1 MSNNRYNSGDNI
13 YMTLSLF
20 DQQLFEKVVL
30 EKFPGK
36 TEFSKT
42 EILIMLNEMTKAE
55 KYYPRGVLSKGG
67 KYKVFK
73 YFVRY
78 CLYRNLANFDTMLL
92 LTGDKGVGKSSFGIM
107 LCREWCSLLGIP
119 FSPRHHIAYS
129 NSQVQERID
138 NLPRFHPLLSDES
151 VNFASGAEW
160 AKLENREL
168 RKKIAQ
174 VRTRHLFFILCWP
187 MKVNKIE
194 KTYLDSFVNY
204 WVHIIKRGVGAIFVK
219 DINPVTDSWRLSLF
233 KDIGGFTEFTGIDK
247 VKKKLMGHPNFWY
260 IITAPKP
267 SEDFYKRYLVIREK
281 NIYNEDGVLTN
292 MSRQDIHKAIL
303 VKVLQD
309 IMVRDSSLSMKR
321 LLLHIEN
328 EYGFS
333 MKESELKA
341 VIADAE
347 MLIEK
352 LKNEKYNLVT
362 FKDEKEWKNMSD
374 KNDPETEAGIE

>member
-1 MSNNRYNSGDNI
+1 
-13 YMTLSLF
+13 MTLSLF
-20 DQQLFEKVVL
+20 DQQLFEKVTL
-30 EKFPGK
+30 EVFPDK
-36 TEFSKT
+36 DTFSKT
-42 EILIMLNEMTKAE
+42 DIMIILNEMTKAE
-55 KYYPRGVLSKGG
+55 KYYPRGTITKGS
-67 KYKVFK
+67 KYKIFK

-92 LTGDKGVGKSSFGIM
+92 LTGDKGVGKSSFAIM
-107 LCREWCSLLGIP
+107 LGREWCSLLGIQ
-119 FSPRHHIAYS
+119 FSARYHIAYS
-129 NSQVQERID
+129 NAQVQERID
-138 NLPRFHPLLSDES
+138 NLPRFHPLISDEA
-151 VNFASGAEW
+151 VNFAAAAEW

-194 KTYLDSFVNY
+194 KSYLDSFVNY
-204 WVHIIKRGVGAIFVK
+204 WIHIIKRGAGAIFVK

-260 IITAPKP
+260 IITVPKP
-267 SEDFYKRYLVIREK
+267 SEEFYKRYLIIREK
-281 NIYNEDGVLTN
+281 NIYNEAGVLTN
-292 MSRQDIHKAIL
+292 MTRQDIQKAIL
-303 VKVLQD
+303 IKVLQD

-328 EYGFS
+328 EYGFT
-333 MKESELKA
+333 MKESELKL
-341 VIADAE
+341 VIGDAE

-352 LKNEKYNLVT
+352 LKAEKYNLGA
-362 FKDEKEWKNMSD
+362 FKDESDWKNMPVRGEID
-374 KNDPETEAGIE
+374 DDEIDPVGTE

>member
-1 MSNNRYNSGDNI
+1 
-13 YMTLSLF
+13 MTLSLF
-20 DQQLFEKVVL
+20 DQQLVEKVMN
-30 EKFPGK
+30 EKFPEK
-36 TEFSKT
+36 DTFNKT
-42 EILIMLNEMTKAE
+42 EILILLNEMTKAE
-55 KYYPRGVLSKGG
+55 KYYPRGTLSKGQ

-92 LTGDKGVGKSSFGIM
+92 LTGDKGTGKSSFAIM
-107 LCREWCSLLGIP
+107 LAREWCSLLGIS
-119 FSPRHHIAYS
+119 FSTKYHIAYS
-129 NSQVQERID
+129 NAQVQERID
-138 NLPRFHPLLSDES
+138 NLPRFHPLISDEA
-151 VNFASGAEW
+151 VNYASAAEW
-160 AKLENREL
+160 AKVENRDL

-174 VRTRHLFFILCWP
+174 VRTRHLFYILCWP
-187 MKVNKIE
+187 MKVGKIE

-204 WVHIIKRGVGAIFVK
+204 WIHIIKRGVGAIFVK
-219 DINPVTDSWRLSLF
+219 DINPYTDAWRLNIF
-233 KDIGGFTEFTGIDK
+233 KELGGFTEFTGIDK

-328 EYGFS
+328 EYGFT
-333 MKESELKA
+333 MKESELKT

-347 MLIEK
+347 MLIDK
-352 LKNEKYNLVT
+352 LKTEKYNLNT
-362 FKDEKEWKNMSD
+362 FKDETDWKNIKIKD
-374 KNDPETEAGIE
+374 EEEEQYGPEPATGLE